1 MTKHIREFVA
11 ENSYCLL
18 IYYFAL
24 SILKYINTFPM
35 VQFYKVLKG
44 MLIVGIIVFYIL
56 VGGTMN
62 SLTVECSLQPQIND
76 FQKKMGTV
84 FIGN

>member
-1 MTKHIREFVA
+1 
-11 ENSYCLL
+11 
-18 IYYFAL
+18 
-24 SILKYINTFPM
+24 M